1 MDSSDAMRQK
11 LIDEVLAAPSEGDV
25 AGNRV
30 AGEAAM
36 GAWERLSNHLSPL
49 IGETALCAMVARA
62 RQLTFPDL
70 PANPANRD
78 LRSSAQLLERLAS
91 ELAAMDAQAA
101 DTFNRALLQSFTR
114 LLSGLIGEALTVRLM
129 NTAWAQR
136 SGGKST

>member
-1 MDSSDAMRQK
+1 METSDAMRQK
-11 LIDEVLAAPSEGDV
+11 LIDEVLAAPPQGD
-25 AGNRV
+25 G
-30 AGEAAM
+30 AANELALR
-36 GAWERLSNHLSPL
+36 AWERLANHLSPL
-49 IGETALCAMVARA
+49 IGEAALCAMVARA
-62 RQLTFPDL
+62 RHVSFPDL
-70 PANPANRD
+70 PAHPARGD

-91 ELAAMDAQAA
+91 ELATMDAQAA

>member
-1 MDSSDAMRQK
+1 METSDAMRQK
-11 LIDEVLAAPSEGDV
+11 LIDEVLAAPPDGD
-25 AGNRV
+25 G
-30 AGEAAM
+30 AANQAALH
-36 GAWERLSNHLSPL
+36 AWERLSRHLSPL
-49 IGETALCAMVARA
+49 IGEAALCAMVARA
-62 RQLTFPDL
+62 RHVTVPGM
-70 PANPANRD
+70 PPNPASRD
-78 LRSSAQLLERLAS
+78 LRSSAQLLERLAG